1 MHEED
6 RPMNASSPPDRNPQ
20 SPPPDPG
27 DDPVAYMLAVMADDA
42 ADPGRRDG
50 MAKAVAPYLRPKARA
65 GGADGRELLDQAV
78 AGAKQSLAR
87 KLDRLSEA
95 MAQRAKMKPK

>member
-1 MHEED
+1 MSAA
-6 RPMNASSPPDRNPQ
+6 PPPDRNPQ
-20 SPPPDPG
+20 IRADPAE
-27 DDPVAYMLAVMADDA
+27 DPVAYMLAVMADDG

-65 GGADGRELLDQAV
+65 GGADGRELLDLAV

-87 KLDRLSEA
+87 KLDRLAEA
-95 MAQRAKMKPK
+95 MAGKKATKAK